1 MTVTQHEAHRRHA
14 VGMPGKYL
22 SLTTYRRD
30 GSPVS
35 TPVWFVEEDGRL
47 FVVTGAD
54 SYKAKRLRRNPACM
68 VAPCSARGVAKGD
81 AIPARVEFLPEPEH
95 GRVDH
100 LMARKYRVDRVL
112 ILPVY
117 RLVTRL
123 RGNAVDASRSGA
135 YLAITPV

>member
-1 MTVTQHEAHRRHA
+1 M
-14 VGMPGKYL
+14 
-22 SLTTYRRD
+22 
-30 GSPVS
+30 
-35 TPVWFVEEDGRL
+35 

-54 SYKAKRLRRNPACM
+54 SYKAKRLRRNPACT
-68 VAPCSARGVAKGD
+68 VAPAPPRRAKGD
-81 AIPARVEFLPEPEH
+81 AIPAQVEFLPKSEH
-95 GRVDH
+95 GRVDQ